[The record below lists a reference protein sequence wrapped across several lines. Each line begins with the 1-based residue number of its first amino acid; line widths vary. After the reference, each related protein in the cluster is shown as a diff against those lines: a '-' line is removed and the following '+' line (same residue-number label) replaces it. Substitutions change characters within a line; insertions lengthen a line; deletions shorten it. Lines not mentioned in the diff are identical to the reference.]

1 MAPLIPPGRA
11 FMSDR
16 VFVDT
21 NILVYARDSADPI
34 KQAGASEALARLWRE
49 RSGRISTQV
58 LSEYFVTVTQKLRP
72 GLDRE
77 AAWSDVEALSAW
89 DPVAIDQGPLR
100 KAREV
105 QIRHG
110 LSWWDSL
117 IVAAA
122 WVAECAEILSED
134 LGAGET
140 YLGLRVINPFQSKA

>member
-1 MAPLIPPGRA
+1 
-11 FMSDR
+11 MSDR

-21 NILVYARDSADPI
+21 NIFVYARDSVDPV
-34 KQAGASEALARLWRE
+34 KQAAASEVLARLWRE

-77 AAWSDVEALSAW
+77 RAWSDVEALSAW
-89 DPVAIDQGPLR
+89 DPAAIDQGTLR
-100 KAREV
+100 KAREI
-105 QIRHG
+105 QIRYG

-122 WVAECAEILSED
+122 WSTECGQIFSED
-134 LGAGET
+134 LGGGQT
-140 YLGLRVINPFQSKA
+140 YLGLLVVNPFQL